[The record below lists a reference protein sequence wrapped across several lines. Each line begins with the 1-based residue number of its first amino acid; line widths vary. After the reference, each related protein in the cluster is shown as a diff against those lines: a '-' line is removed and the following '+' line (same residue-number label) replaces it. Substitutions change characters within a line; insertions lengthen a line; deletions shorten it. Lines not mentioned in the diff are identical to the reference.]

1 MPIARTQGFV
11 RNLLLDINEDNI
23 DKRGFRIKESAI
35 KVETERLRAAFLFL
49 VLNN

>member
-23 DKRGFRIKESAI
+23 DKRGFRKESAI